1 MAYQQLAQRLCV
13 TNGVDNFS
21 GPVSMGGGNAVQIEA
36 TCFNLGGSTSYTL
49 ELQGSND
56 GSNYSVITSNAALVL
71 GYSAPTKSTGIGFA
85 MVRMRI
91 SVSSGS
97 GTIIIAYGINISHQ

>member
-1 MAYQQLAQRLCV
+1 MAYHQLASRLCV
-13 TNGVDNFS
+13 TNGTDNFS
-21 GPVSMGGGNAVQIEA
+21 SPVAMTGNAVQIEA
-36 TCFNLGGSTSYTL
+36 TCFNLGGATSYTL

-56 GSNYSVITSNAALVL
+56 GSNFSVITSHAGLVQ

-91 SVSSGS
+91 SVSAGS
-97 GTIIIAYGINISHQ
+97 GTVILAYGINMSHQ